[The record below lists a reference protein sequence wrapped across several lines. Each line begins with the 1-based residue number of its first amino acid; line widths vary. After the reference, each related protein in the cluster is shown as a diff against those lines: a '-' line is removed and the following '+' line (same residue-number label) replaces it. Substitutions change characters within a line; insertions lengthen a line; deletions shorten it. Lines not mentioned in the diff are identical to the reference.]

1 MYEYT
6 KENLT
11 DEINQKIKF
20 FSKEKYFNLFS
31 YMLIKKS
38 KNFSAFKK
46 VSSLVLSIDNFAKQK
61 EFRKCKKLNITINEE
76 KRNKI
81 SPWFYLMIYICNI
94 RNKKRFIKLKKNELN
109 IDPIIYA
116 YMVNYCQNK
125 LKLLHNF
132 SIHHNLNLTN
142 LVKLYLDLCSYQ
154 ILLDKEENSE
164 DENINQNIINN
175 IKYYSQRKTKFNIK
189 ELKMYNSNNPSR
201 NKINIRLQNNKT
213 ALTSKKNSKIK
224 LSTYIESKS
233 KKDKKKIIYSNSFT
247 RLFIG
252 ETDQTSVKKQYIS
265 NVFIKNFCLLKL
277 FNKKIDVPTLYL
289 KKFYNKLSKKENL
302 IDSGM
307 NNILNKFKSDS
318 KMVETYQKNSLSFDK
333 SKKNF
338 DKKRE
343 NIKKQFRKKINI
355 YTKPSLK
362 NNKFSSYDKIS
373 KLSLFTP
380 NNKYLMNLKN
390 SWDRLN
396 INIKK
401 HKSRNLDFDLSID
414 DNQGLSQQYSR
425 KSSNKYIKSFR
436 MSINK
441 NNSIISPI
449 LPEYKLKLN
458 IHNSPISMF
467 RFRTKKNSS
476 SNNNDIFI
484 NIKTKLIKDNDYHLN
499 INHKKFQFKSSL
511 SNELSFE

>member
-1 MYEYT
+1 M
-6 KENLT
+6 
-11 DEINQKIKF
+11 
-20 FSKEKYFNLFS
+20 
-31 YMLIKKS
+31 
-38 KNFSAFKK
+38 
-46 VSSLVLSIDNFAKQK
+46 
-61 EFRKCKKLNITINEE
+61 
-76 KRNKI
+76 
-81 SPWFYLMIYICNI
+81 
-94 RNKKRFIKLKKNELN
+94 
-109 IDPIIYA
+109 
-116 YMVNYCQNK
+116 
-125 LKLLHNF
+125 
-132 SIHHNLNLTN
+132 
-142 LVKLYLDLCSYQ
+142 
-154 ILLDKEENSE
+154 
-164 DENINQNIINN
+164 
-175 IKYYSQRKTKFNIK
+175 
-189 ELKMYNSNNPSR
+189 
-201 NKINIRLQNNKT
+201 
-213 ALTSKKNSKIK
+213 
-224 LSTYIESKS
+224 
-233 KKDKKKIIYSNSFT
+233 
-247 RLFIG
+247 
-252 ETDQTSVKKQYIS
+252 
-265 NVFIKNFCLLKL
+265 KL

-302 IDSGM
+302 NSSGM

-318 KMVETYQKNSLSFDK
+318 KMVEIYQKNSLSFDK

-380 NNKYLMNLKN
+380 NNKYLMNFKN

-458 IHNSPISMF
+458 IHNSPISRF

-484 NIKTKLIKDNDYHLN
+484 NIKSKLIKDNDYHLN